1 MVVVFRIYQLIAS
14 YAYITQKEIIEIT
27 ELSEKAVR
35 NCLKKLLLRNLILE
49 LNNVNDMRFKRYK
62 VREVE
67 NDKIR

>member
-1 MVVVFRIYQLIAS
+1 LIAS